1 MYCTLRPESEE
12 REREREKHVYQ
23 SDRTGKVQPYIFVSA
38 GRQLHMNRPIIIFYY
53 TSSSSFSLLFL
64 ENNVICFCA
73 IPTPIKKNLGQFFF
87 VFDSNLIRG
96 EINVLSYIEP

>member
-1 MYCTLRPESEE
+1 MYCTPRPESEE

-38 GRQLHMNRPIIIFYY
+38 GRQLHMNRPIIIFYFFFFFFAFIFGEQCYLLLCY
-53 TSSSSFSLLFL
+53 T
-64 ENNVICFCA
+64 NAN
-73 IPTPIKKNLGQFFF
+73 KKESGSIFF